1 MQRQAGHARTGSRNV
16 RKRRRW
22 HDDGSVSTELVIVL
36 PAVIALT
43 FLGIQAGML
52 FHARQVVLAASN
64 QGALAAASEYG
75 TAAEGQ
81 AGAEAFLAQTGDS
94 ALSSWTV
101 TADRSDEQVVVRIV
115 AQPYSAIP
123 FWSVSVS
130 GQASMPTERIV
141 PVGAAP

>member
-1 MQRQAGHARTGSRNV
+1 MLRQARHTRRGPRNV
-16 RKRRRW
+16 GNRRGR

-43 FLGIQAGML
+43 LLGVQAGLL
-52 FHARQVVLAASN
+52 FHARQVVVAAAH

-75 TAAEGQ
+75 TAADGQ

-101 TADRSDEQVVVRIV
+101 SADRSDEQVVVRIV
-115 AQPYSAIP
+115 AEPYSAVP

-141 PVGAAP
+141 PVRAAP

>member
-1 MQRQAGHARTGSRNV
+1 MLRQTCPARNAFRDG
-16 RKRRRW
+16 RRHRRQ

-52 FHARQVVLAASN
+52 FHARQVVLAAAN
-64 QGALAAASEYG
+64 QGAQAAASEYG
-75 TAAEGQ
+75 TAADGQ

-94 ALSSWTV
+94 ALMSWSV
-101 TADRSDEQVVVRIV
+101 RADRTAEQVVVRIV
-115 AQPYSAIP
+115 AEPYSAIP
-123 FWSVSVS
+123 FWSLSVS

-141 PVGAAP
+141 PAGAAP

>member
-1 MQRQAGHARTGSRNV
+1 MQRQADHARTASGNV
-16 RKRRRW
+16 RNRRRR

-43 FLGIQAGML
+43 FLGIQAGVL
-52 FHARQVVLAASN
+52 FHARQVVLAAAN

-75 TAAEGQ
+75 TAADGQ

-101 TADRSDEQVVVRIV
+101 SADRSDEQVVIRIV
-115 AQPYSAIP
+115 AEPYSAIP